1 MEDRNN
7 FGNFDFFFEK
17 KVSDTSCRARQAVS
31 KNLCL
36 GPQNR
41 LWALWRLRKDR
52 KIRKKYFER
61 TGHMTQPIFRS
72 LRRCHSAHKRF
83 LGPRPKF
90 FQTGRRALQAVIY
103 TFFRKN
109 TNTEVI

>member
-1 MEDRNN
+1 
-7 FGNFDFFFEK
+7 
-17 KVSDTSCRARQAVS
+17 
-31 KNLCL
+31 
-36 GPQNR
+36 
-41 LWALWRLRKDR
+41 
-52 KIRKKYFER
+52 
-61 TGHMTQPIFRS
+61 MTQPIFRS